1 MFKRFMRAM
10 EALEALLGIIQPVQR
25 QEHIPVQDSVG
36 RVLSEGIVSAVDLP
50 EFNRAAMDG
59 YAVRSGD
66 TRGASTTNPVYLH
79 LGENCTQ
86 VRTGMAVPDNF
97 DAVVMLEETFLRGN
111 QVEVMG
117 EVHPFR
123 NVSRIGEDIAVADL
137 IFKEGHRIRPPDIA
151 LLAALGIKEASVYA
165 RPNIAVIPTGGELVA
180 IGARPL
186 LPGEAYEING
196 LMARLYVEKWGNL
209 ASVHDI
215 VPDDPELI
223 RKAIV
228 SNLDADMIILIGGT
242 SVGEK
247 DYAPGVLA
255 EMGQLLVH
263 GVRIQPGKPTAFG
276 RVRDK
281 PVVCLPGYPVAALA
295 DLYLF
300 VRPALKKLAHLN
312 DAVPKTTARLARKIA
327 SKPGY
332 LGIVRVKFEGEMA
345 IPIMTS
351 GAGILSSVA
360 RADGF
365 VIVPE
370 ELEGIEAGEMV
381 EITLIE

>member
-1 MFKRFMRAM
+1 MFKRFMSAM
-10 EALEALLGIIQPVQR
+10 EALEALIGIIQPIKA
-25 QEHIPVQDSVG
+25 QEHIPVKDSVG

-59 YAVRSGD
+59 YVVRSCD
-66 TRGASTTNPVYLH
+66 TRGASTTNPVYLR
-79 LGENCTQ
+79 LGEDCMS
-86 VRTGMAVPDNF
+86 VRTGMVVPDNF
-97 DAVVMLEETFLRGN
+97 DAVVMLEETFLRGK

-123 NVSRIGEDIAVADL
+123 NISRIGEDIAVGDL
-137 IFKEGHRIRPPDIA
+137 IFKEGHRLRPPDIA
-151 LLAALGIKEASVYA
+151 LLAALGIKYVSVYS
-165 RPNIAVIPTGGELVA
+165 RPRIAIVPTGGELVA

-196 LMARLYVEKWGNL
+196 LMARLYVEKWGCV
-209 ASVHDI
+209 AKVHDI
-215 VPDDPELI
+215 VPDDPEMI
-223 RKAIV
+223 RKAIE
-228 SNLDADMIILIGGT
+228 SNLDVDMIILIGGT

-247 DYAPGVLA
+247 DYAPKVLA
-255 EMGQLLVH
+255 ELGQLLVH

-276 RVRDK
+276 RVQDR

-295 DLYLF
+295 DLYMF
-300 VRPALKKLAHLN
+300 VRSALKKLAHLN
-312 DAVPKTTARLARKIA
+312 DAVPKITVKLARKIA

-332 LGIVRVKFEGEMA
+332 LGIVRVKIEGEMA
-345 IPIMTS
+345 MPIMTS

-381 EITLIE
+381 EVTLIE